1 MNMPNGEQNPFFHN
15 SIVEKPATA
24 LEERQQLLAHHVRL
38 VARKMNHALYVFGA
52 QGGLGKSRTILQTL
66 DE

>member
-1 MNMPNGEQNPFFHN
+1 MNMPNEEQNPFSHD

-38 VARKMNHALYVFGA
+38 VARKMNHALFVFGA
-52 QGGLGKSRTILQTL
+52 QGGDDRGALP
-66 DE
+66 